1 MAITNYLTL
10 KSTLADYLHRS
21 DLSDSILSN
30 FVQLGEARINRQ
42 LRLLQQEEIATLTLS
57 AGNSTVAL
65 PTNWQETIDVVYA
78 DNKRSIQPQNIRN
91 LNSQS
96 SSAEARGRPL
106 LYAITNGT
114 LSFEITADIE
124 YSILLNYFERWN
136 IAADTT
142 NWLIENAPDAYLY
155 ASLIEAKAYIKKV
168 EDLSVWAQGLQ
179 TALNDLNQL
188 DNRSR
193 RNATSRIDNALS
205 NGRRFDINI
214 GY

>member
-1 MAITNYLTL
+1 MAITDYITL

-42 LRLLQQEEIATLTLS
+42 LRLLQQEEIATLTLA
-57 AGNSTVAL
+57 AGDSTVAL

-96 SSAEARGRPL
+96 SSVEARGRPL
-106 LYAITNGT
+106 LYAVTNGT
-114 LSFEITADIE
+114 LSFEITADIQ

-142 NWLIENAPDAYLY
+142 NWLLENAPDAYLY
-155 ASLIEAKAYIKKV
+155 ASLIEAKAYTKKPQ
-168 EDLSVWAQGLQ
+168 ELSLWADGLQ
-179 TALNDLNQL
+179 TALDDLNQL

-193 RNATSRIDNALS
+193 RNATSRIDNALA

>member
-1 MAITNYLTL
+1 MAITDYITL

-42 LRLLQQEEIATLTLS
+42 LRLLQQEEIATLTLA
-57 AGNSTVAL
+57 AGDSTVAL

-96 SSAEARGRPL
+96 SSVEARGRPL

-114 LSFEITADIE
+114 LSFEIAADIQ

-136 IAADTT
+136 IAASTT
-142 NWLIENAPDAYLY
+142 NWLLENAPDSYLY

-179 TALNDLNQL
+179 TALDDLNQL

-193 RNATSRIDNALS
+193 RNATSRIDNALA

>member
-1 MAITNYLTL
+1 MAITDYITL

-42 LRLLQQEEIATLTLS
+42 LRLLQQEEIATLTLA
-57 AGNSTVAL
+57 AGDSTVAL

-78 DNKRSIQPQNIRN
+78 DNKRSLQPQNIGA

-96 SSAEARGRPL
+96 SSANATGRPL
-106 LYAITNGT
+106 LYAVTNGT
-114 LSFEITADIE
+114 LSFEITADIQ

-142 NWLIENAPDAYLY
+142 NWLLENAPDAYLY
-155 ASLIEAKAYIKKV
+155 ASLIEAKAYTKKPQ
-168 EDLSVWAQGLQ
+168 ELSLWADGLQ
-179 TALNDLNQL
+179 TALDDLNQL

-193 RNATSRIDNALS
+193 RNATSRIDNALA

>member
-1 MAITNYLTL
+1 MAITDYITL

-42 LRLLQQEEIATLTLS
+42 LRLLQQEEIATLTLA
-57 AGNSTVAL
+57 AGDSTVAL

-78 DNKRSIQPQNIRN
+78 DNKRSLQPQNIRA

-96 SSAEARGRPL
+96 SSANATGRPL
-106 LYAITNGT
+106 LYAVTNGT
-114 LSFEITADIE
+114 LSFEITADIQ

-142 NWLIENAPDAYLY
+142 NWLLENAPDAYLY
-155 ASLIEAKAYIKKV
+155 ASLIEAKAYTKKPQ
-168 EDLSVWAQGLQ
+168 ELSLWADGLQ
-179 TALNDLNQL
+179 TALDDLNQL

-193 RNATSRIDNALS
+193 RNATSRIDNALA